1 MEKKKYEEL
10 ELEVVRLDAEDVIT
24 TSSNDCG
31 PYSCGVVSQWDCES
45 YYNASGDFCSFV
57 CLAV

>member
-24 TSSNDCG
+24 TSSDSDDC
-31 PYSCGVVSQWDCES
+31 PPISSECPK
-45 YYNASGDFCSFV
+45 FV
-57 CLAV
+57 PVPM

>member
-24 TSSNDCG
+24 TSSDDCG
-31 PYSCGVVSQWDCES
+31 GFSCSAYDPSCYQFAGNYCDKLVR
-45 YYNASGDFCSFV
+45 
-57 CLAV
+57 